1 MSEKINTNHHF
12 FGMGGKNMKKHI
24 LDFVLISAAALFL
37 MFTLGYYF
45 GKHSVRG
52 LTVETEPAA
61 TLPPIFESGDD
72 FDYGLKENSIDL
84 NTASEA
90 QLESLPGIGPTLAER
105 IVAYREE
112 TGGFSSVEEILE
124 VYGIGSKTFEEISPY
139 LTVTR

>member
-1 MSEKINTNHHF
+1 
-12 FGMGGKNMKKHI
+12 MKKHI

-52 LTVETEPAA
+52 LTVEPEPAA
-61 TLPPIFESGDD
+61 TLPPIFESVDD

-105 IVAYREE
+105 IVAYREG

>member
-1 MSEKINTNHHF
+1 
-12 FGMGGKNMKKHI
+12 MKKHI

-124 VYGIGSKTFEEISPY
+124 VWN
-139 LTVTR
+139 RQ